1 LNPLHAI
8 FEEDFFSLQL
18 KSYLMDSIKDILDSI
33 ISFLSFS
40 IYTHGSSQLT
50 IGTLLYL
57 IIGVWLVFFLSKLIR
72 RLLIDKILEKK
83 GTDKGVSHAV
93 GTIFRYVFV
102 VIGLIIVFQATGID
116 LSAITVLIGALG
128 VGIGFGLQNITNNF
142 ISGIIILFER
152 PIKVGDRV
160 ELPELENLTG
170 DVINISARSTTII
183 TNDNIAILVPNSKFI
198 SDTVINWSYNDA
210 NVRFNIPVG
219 VAYKEDPEVIR
230 KILVDVAK
238 SHPGVLKDPAPD
250 VLFDEYADSSLNFL
264 LRIYT
269 SEYSRKPRV
278 LKSELYYKIFE
289 KFKEKGIEIP
299 FPQRDVYVKEFKG
312 QG

>member
-1 LNPLHAI
+1 
-8 FEEDFFSLQL
+8 
-18 KSYLMDSIKDILDSI
+18 
-33 ISFLSFS
+33 
-40 IYTHGSSQLT
+40 LT
-50 IGTLLYL
+50 NFWSTY
-57 IIGVWLVFFLSKLIR
+57 FRKFH
-72 RLLIDKILEKK
+72 
-83 GTDKGVSHAV
+83 KGVSHAV

-102 VIGLIIVFQATGID
+102 VVGLIIVFQATGID

-160 ELPELENLTG
+160 ELPELDNLTG
-170 DVINISARSTTII
+170 DVVNISARSTTII

-219 VAYKEDPEVIR
+219 VSYKEDPEVIR
-230 KILVDVAK
+230 KILVDIAK
-238 SHPGVLKDPAPD
+238 SHPGVLNDPAPD
-250 VLFDEYADSSLNFL
+250 VLFDEYGDSSLNFL

-269 SEYSRKPRV
+269 NEYSRKPRV
-278 LKSELYYKIFE
+278 LKSELYYAIFE

-299 FPQRDVYVKEFKG
+299 FPQRDVYIKEFKG
-312 QG
+312 KV